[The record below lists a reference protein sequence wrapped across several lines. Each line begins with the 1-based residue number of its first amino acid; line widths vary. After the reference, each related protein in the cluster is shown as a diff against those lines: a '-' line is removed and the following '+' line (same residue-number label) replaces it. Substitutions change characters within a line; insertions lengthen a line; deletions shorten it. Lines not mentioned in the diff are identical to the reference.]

1 MMGALTF
8 VMFTPQGIMDSFTVI
23 PIQIFNW
30 TSLPKVEFELVAASG
45 SLLLLILLFILNGLA
60 TFIRYKYSRK

>member
-30 TSLPKVEFELVAASG
+30 TSLPKAEFELVAASG

-60 TFIRYKYSRK
+60 TFIRYRYSRK